1 MVGVCLEKYDIK
13 CAPFDSDYCHCRIC
27 QRQTGAPVYAWIDFK
42 KEQIK
47 FLDGKVKKLNT
58 QKTFGGDFTQIVDQL
73 LVSEIL
79 FILITL
85 L

>member
-42 KEQIK
+42 KEQITK
-47 FLDGKVKKLNT
+47 IDTLVIEMEYSDYKN
-58 QKTFGGDFTQIVDQL
+58 L
-73 LVSEIL
+73 LL
-79 FILITL
+79 
-85 L
+85 